1 MRYVMKP
8 DGSMH
13 MESDVGTMRFDLTDG
28 SVSTVL
34 GNGVTSNGIH
44 SVFSQDSSASTE
56 WQSGNMRF
64 TMGQPGFD
72 FIIKD

>member
-28 SVSTVL
+28 SVSNLL
-34 GNGVTSNGIH
+34 GNGVTSNGMH
-44 SVFSQDSSASTE
+44 SVFGQDGSASTE
-56 WQSGNMRF
+56 WQSGSMRF

>member
-28 SVSTVL
+28 SVSTLL
-34 GNGVTSNGIH
+34 GNGVTSNGMY
-44 SVFSQDSSASTE
+44 SVFGQDGSASAE
-56 WQSGNMRF
+56 WQSGSMRF

>member
-13 MESDVGTMRFDLTDG
+13 MESDVGTMRFDLTGG
-28 SVSTVL
+28 SVSTLL
-34 GNGVTSNGIH
+34 GNGVASNGMY
-44 SVFSQDSSASTE
+44 SVFGQDGSASTE
-56 WQSGNMRF
+56 WQSGSMRF